1 MSGQEVS
8 LLLQECLRRAVTG
21 PQGDT
26 DTVTLPHPRGSFPDE
41 LHALLQEAA
50 DGKWPFV
57 EEKWQYKQ
65 SVTSEDKMNS
75 SDLVG
80 KHLTQLLVF
89 LRDSIT
95 SGEPRLAVAAVF
107 LLDRLLY
114 WMDGSHVLLK
124 IAKALHKRYPDVP
137 IAPQV
142 IIRQARVYLNTGK
155 LQKAEFIL
163 SSLINNEASTGCWTY
178 QKASDR
184 TLVQAVSLQVRG
196 QVLQTL
202 GLWLEAAELIW
213 ASLVGFYA
221 LPQPD
226 KKGIGTSLGLLA
238 NTLTSMTD
246 RDFSAL
252 QEKPHT
258 DLSFLGETRHRLL
271 CAARAAK
278 MAVVFSQYGSLY
290 VLTNVVAQ
298 GICLLSYSFSKKC
311 PVEDQRTYLALA
323 KEAFEIGLL
332 TKTAGDAVT
341 SKLEL
346 HTFLKAAY
354 CLATTHR
361 WISGESETVLAAT
374 SVCREALTLFVKY
387 CARAD
392 SSLCPEIMGRIQQ
405 IKSLLKVET
414 FRNSDSHSFIPD
426 SYRSM
431 EFGTVLFVLGDFA
444 KSLDVF
450 GKHHKSVC
458 EAFKK
463 GVQGDPC
470 STHSQCITAFQTDTE
485 VLPTADHSN
494 PLSSKQNPSSSGSLV
509 MVDQGCDERSSFGS
523 FEALDGG
530 KEANV
535 VSPSFPDNFRHN
547 KGSQTQSQPK
557 LEPVIT
563 EGVEDNVPNT
573 SGTQRRDL
581 LKNLKARTSSSS
593 SWEHVSGSSQSGV
606 ETTDDDVEQSRFGSY
621 QGLDDHSNGSRE
633 ANVVSPSVPN
643 TFRHN
648 KGSQTQSQPKL
659 EPVTTEDVEDNGPN
673 TSGTQRRDLRK
684 NLEARTSSS
693 SFSSGSSWEHGS
705 GQSQSAVETTDDDVE
720 QSRFG
725 SFQGLDD
732 HSNGSREANVVSPS
746 VPNTFRHNRGSQT
759 QSQPKLEPVTTE
771 DVEVNLMNTS
781 GTQRR
786 DVRKNLEARTSSSS
800 FSSGS
805 SWEHGSGQSQSA
817 VETTDDDVEQ
827 SRFGSFQ
834 GLDDH
839 SNGSREANVVS
850 PSVPNT
856 FRHNRGSQTQSQPKL
871 EPVTT
876 EDVEVN
882 LMNTS
887 GTQRRDVRK
896 NLEARTSSSS
906 FSSGSSWERVSGQSQ
921 SGVETVEDLE
931 DPSPDGS
938 EINKGAKF
946 GGSTSSFSL
955 CDSFGSHSSWQKL
968 SASPGANVE
977 RLELTHKKTAFP
989 QEIQEGPGT
998 TTESDPFEELGFEH
1012 LSDSTGDDEPL
1023 CNGCFRNCIM
1033 GSGVLTWHD
1042 YRALLAGVCDSCLVK
1057 RLPNTP
1063 LRPLDPTQLEKP
1075 YDAIVLKYSKA
1086 SGVWTGCQTSVYIG
1100 KPMGVKGKQRQAIEL
1115 QYLHQEQ
1122 LLSSYVGKE
1131 YLKNKGLHAHLDD
1144 VERQMTAQYYV
1155 TEFNKR
1161 LYDNN
1166 ITTQIFFIPSEVLL
1180 VLEAHR
1186 ILTCLSAEPFM
1197 SGTFVKLTNNAR
1209 GKAESDA
1216 TQYGIA
1222 FGHFTY
1228 EFSRRQEVVVDLQ
1241 GWITA
1246 SGKGLTYLTDPQ
1258 IHSLRKPRS
1267 SNFQQTGIN
1276 NFLTHQHGDDC
1287 NEICRAARLTHI
1299 TRHTL

>member
-26 DTVTLPHPRGSFPDE
+26 DTVTLPHPRGLFPDD
-41 LHALLQEAA
+41 LHTLLQEAA
-50 DGKWPFV
+50 DRKWPFV

-75 SDLVG
+75 SDLVR
-80 KHLTQLLVF
+80 KHLPQLLVF
-89 LRDSIT
+89 LRDRIT
-95 SGEPRLAVAAVF
+95 SGEPRLAVAVVF

-163 SSLINNEASTGCWTY
+163 SSLISSNASTGCWPY

-213 ASLVGFYA
+213 ASLIGFYT

-238 NTLTSMTD
+238 DTLTSMND
-246 RDFSAL
+246 RDFTAL
-252 QEKPHT
+252 QEKPHI
-258 DLSFLGETRHRLL
+258 DLSFLGESRHRLL

-278 MAVVFSQYGSLY
+278 MAVVFSQYGPLY

-311 PVEDQRTYLALA
+311 PMEDHQTYLALA

-354 CLATTHR
+354 CLAATHR

-374 SVCREALTLFVKY
+374 SVCREALALFVEY

-392 SSLCPEIMGRIQQ
+392 SSLCAEIMARIQQ
-405 IKSLLKVET
+405 IKSLLKVEP
-414 FRNSDSHSFIPD
+414 FCNSDARSFIPD

-431 EFGTVLFVLGDFA
+431 EFGTVLFTLSDFA
-444 KSLDVF
+444 KALDVF

-458 EAFKK
+458 EAFEK
-463 GVQGDPC
+463 GVRGDPC

-509 MVDQGCDERSSFGS
+509 IVDQGCGERSSFGS

-535 VSPSFPDNFRHN
+535 VSPSIPDNFRHN
-547 KGSQTQSQPK
+547 KGSQNQSTPK
-557 LEPVIT
+557 LVPVIT
-563 EGVEDNVPNT
+563 EGVEENIPNT
-573 SGTQRRDL
+573 SGTQRRGL
-581 LKNLKARTSSSS
+581 RKNLEARTSSSS
-593 SWEHVSGSSQSGV
+593 SWEHVSGSSQSGI

-621 QGLDDHSNGSRE
+621 KGLDGSRE
-633 ANVVSPSVPN
+633 ANAVSPSVPN
-643 TFRHN
+643 NFRHN
-648 KGSQTQSQPKL
+648 KGSQSQSQPNI
-659 EPVTTEDVEDNGPN
+659 EPITTEDVEDIAPN
-673 TSGTQRRDLRK
+673 TSGTQRRDLTK

-705 GQSQSAVETTDDDVE
+705 GQSQSGVETTDDDVE

-725 SFQGLDD
+725 SYKGRD
-732 HSNGSREANVVSPS
+732 GSREANAVSPS
-746 VPNTFRHNRGSQT
+746 VPNNFRHNKGSQS
-759 QSQPKLEPVTTE
+759 QSQPNIEPITTE
-771 DVEVNLMNTS
+771 DVEENLTNTS
-781 GTQRR
+781 GAQRR
-786 DVRKNLEARTSSSS
+786 DAWKNMDARTSSSS
-800 FSSGS
+800 FG
-805 SWEHGSGQSQSA
+805 
-817 VETTDDDVEQ
+817 
-827 SRFGSFQ
+827 
-834 GLDDH
+834 
-839 SNGSREANVVS
+839 
-850 PSVPNT
+850 
-856 FRHNRGSQTQSQPKL
+856 
-871 EPVTT
+871 
-876 EDVEVN
+876 
-882 LMNTS
+882 
-887 GTQRRDVRK
+887 
-896 NLEARTSSSS
+896 
-906 FSSGSSWERVSGQSQ
+906 SGSSWERVSGQSQ
-921 SGVETVEDLE
+921 SGVETVEDLD
-931 DPSPDGS
+931 DPSHDGN

-968 SASPGANVE
+968 SVSPVANVE
-977 RLELTHKKTAFP
+977 RLELTDKKKAFP
-989 QEIQEGPGT
+989 QQIPEDPGT

-1012 LSDSTGDDEPL
+1012 LSGDDEPL
-1023 CNGCFRNCIM
+1023 CSGCFRNCIM
-1033 GSGVLTWHD
+1033 GSGVLTGRD
-1042 YRALLAGVCDSCLVK
+1042 YRALLGGVCESCLVK

-1063 LRPLDPTQLEKP
+1063 LKPLDRTQLEKP

-1086 SGVWTGCQTSVYIG
+1086 SGLWMGCETSVYIG

-1166 ITTQIFFIPSEVLL
+1166 VTAQIFFIPSEVLL
-1180 VLEAHR
+1180 VLESHR

-1228 EFSRRQEVVVDLQ
+1228 EFSRHQEVVVDLQ

-1267 SNFQQTGIN
+1267 SNFQQTGIT
-1276 NFLTHQHGDDC
+1276 NFIKHQHGDDC

-1299 TRHTL
+1299 TQHTPHSHALQLYSVS

>member
-1 MSGQEVS
+1 
-8 LLLQECLRRAVTG
+8 
-21 PQGDT
+21 
-26 DTVTLPHPRGSFPDE
+26 
-41 LHALLQEAA
+41 
-50 DGKWPFV
+50 
-57 EEKWQYKQ
+57 
-65 SVTSEDKMNS
+65 
-75 SDLVG
+75 
-80 KHLTQLLVF
+80 
-89 LRDSIT
+89 
-95 SGEPRLAVAAVF
+95 
-107 LLDRLLY
+107 
-114 WMDGSHVLLK
+114 MDGSHVLLK

-163 SSLINNEASTGCWTY
+163 SSLISHKASTGCWTY
-178 QKASDR
+178 QKTSDR

-213 ASLVGFYA
+213 ASLIGFYA

-238 NTLTSMTD
+238 NILTSMND
-246 RDFSAL
+246 RDFTAL
-252 QEKPHT
+252 QEKPHI

-298 GICLLSYSFSKKC
+298 GICLLSYSFSRKC
-311 PVEDQRTYLALA
+311 PMEDQQTYLALA

-341 SKLEL
+341 SRLEL

-361 WISGESETVLAAT
+361 WISGESETVLTAT
-374 SVCREALTLFVKY
+374 SVCREALALFVEY

-392 SSLCPEIMGRIQQ
+392 SSSCAEIMARIQQ

-414 FRNSDSHSFIPD
+414 FRNSDPCSFIPD

-431 EFGTVLFVLGDFA
+431 EFGPVLFTLSDFA
-444 KSLDVF
+444 KALDVF

-458 EAFKK
+458 EAFEK
-463 GVQGDPC
+463 GVRGDPY

-509 MVDQGCDERSSFGS
+509 MVDQGCDEQSSFGS

-535 VSPSFPDNFRHN
+535 VSPSIPNNFRHN

-563 EGVEDNVPNT
+563 EGVEDNVLNT

-581 LKNLKARTSSSS
+581 RKNLEARASSSS

-643 TFRHN
+643 TFRHKKGSQNQSQPKLKPVITEGVEDNVPNTSGTKRRDLWKNLEARVSSSSSWEHVSGSSQSGVETTDDDVEQSIFGSYQGLDDHSNGSREGNVVSPSVPNTFRHN
-648 KGSQTQSQPKL
+648 KGSQNQSQPKL
-659 EPVTTEDVEDNGPN
+659 EPFTTEDVEDIAPT

-705 GQSQSAVETTDDDVE
+705 GQSQSGVETTDDDVE
-720 QSRFG
+720 QSRFR
-725 SFQGLDD
+725 SYQVLDD
-732 HSNGSREANVVSPS
+732 HSSGSREASVVSPN
-746 VPNTFRHNRGSQT
+746 VPNTFRYEKGSQT
-759 QSQPKLEPVTTE
+759 QSQPKLEPVITE
-771 DVEVNLMNTS
+771 DVEDNPPNTS
-781 GTQRR
+781 GTQ
-786 DVRKNLEARTSSSS
+786 
-800 FSSGS
+800 
-805 SWEHGSGQSQSA
+805 
-817 VETTDDDVEQ
+817 
-827 SRFGSFQ
+827 
-834 GLDDH
+834 
-839 SNGSREANVVS
+839 
-850 PSVPNT
+850 
-856 FRHNRGSQTQSQPKL
+856 
-871 EPVTT
+871 
-876 EDVEVN
+876 
-882 LMNTS
+882 
-887 GTQRRDVRK
+887 QRNVRK

-931 DPSPDGS
+931 DPSHDGN

-968 SASPGANVE
+968 SVSPVANVE
-977 RLELTHKKTAFP
+977 RLELAHKKKAFP
-989 QEIQEGPGT
+989 PKIQEGPGT
-998 TTESDPFEELGFEH
+998 TTDSDPFEELWFEH
-1012 LSDSTGDDEPL
+1012 LSDSMGDDELL

-1033 GSGVLTWHD
+1033 GSGVLTGRD
-1042 YRALLAGVCDSCLVK
+1042 YRALLAGVCESCLVK

-1063 LRPLDPTQLEKP
+1063 LKPLDRTQLEKP

-1086 SGVWTGCQTSVYIG
+1086 SGVWVGCETSVYIG

-1115 QYLHQEQ
+1115 QCLHQEQ

-1180 VLEAHR
+1180 VLKSHR

-1209 GKAESDA
+1209 GKAENSA

-1222 FGHFTY
+1222 FGHFSY

-1276 NFLTHQHGDDC
+1276 NFLKHQHGDDC
-1287 NEICRAARLTHI
+1287 NDICRAARLTHI
-1299 TRHTL
+1299 SQHTP

>member
-26 DTVTLPHPRGSFPDE
+26 DTVTLPHPRGLFPDD
-41 LHALLQEAA
+41 LHTLLQEAA
-50 DGKWPFV
+50 DRKWPFV

-75 SDLVG
+75 SDLVR
-80 KHLTQLLVF
+80 KHLPQLLVF
-89 LRDSIT
+89 LRDRIT
-95 SGEPRLAVAAVF
+95 SGEPRLAVAVVF

-163 SSLINNEASTGCWTY
+163 SSLISSNASTGCWPY

-213 ASLVGFYA
+213 ASLIGFYT

-238 NTLTSMTD
+238 DTLTSMND
-246 RDFSAL
+246 RDFTAL
-252 QEKPHT
+252 QEKPHI
-258 DLSFLGETRHRLL
+258 DLSFLGESRHRLL

-278 MAVVFSQYGSLY
+278 MAVVFSQYGPLY

-311 PVEDQRTYLALA
+311 PMEDHQTYLALA

-354 CLATTHR
+354 CLAATHR

-374 SVCREALTLFVKY
+374 SVCREALALFVEY

-392 SSLCPEIMGRIQQ
+392 SSLCAEIMARIQQ
-405 IKSLLKVET
+405 IKSLLKVEP
-414 FRNSDSHSFIPD
+414 FCNSDARSFIPD

-431 EFGTVLFVLGDFA
+431 EFGTVLFTLSDFA
-444 KSLDVF
+444 KALDVF

-458 EAFKK
+458 EAFEK
-463 GVQGDPC
+463 GVRGDPC

-509 MVDQGCDERSSFGS
+509 IVDQGCGERSSFGS

-535 VSPSFPDNFRHN
+535 VSPSIPDNFRHN
-547 KGSQTQSQPK
+547 KGSQNQSTPK
-557 LEPVIT
+557 LVPVIT
-563 EGVEDNVPNT
+563 EGVEENIPNT
-573 SGTQRRDL
+573 SGTQRRGL
-581 LKNLKARTSSSS
+581 RKNLEARTSSSS
-593 SWEHVSGSSQSGV
+593 SWEHVSGSSQSGI

-621 QGLDDHSNGSRE
+621 KGLDGSRE
-633 ANVVSPSVPN
+633 ANAVSPSVPN
-643 TFRHN
+643 NFRHN
-648 KGSQTQSQPKL
+648 KGSQSQSQPNI
-659 EPVTTEDVEDNGPN
+659 EPITTEDVEENLTN
-673 TSGTQRRDLRK
+673 TSGAQRRDAWK
-684 NLEARTSSS
+684 NMDARTSSS
-693 SFSSGSSWEHGS
+693 SFG
-705 GQSQSAVETTDDDVE
+705 
-720 QSRFG
+720 
-725 SFQGLDD
+725 
-732 HSNGSREANVVSPS
+732 
-746 VPNTFRHNRGSQT
+746 
-759 QSQPKLEPVTTE
+759 
-771 DVEVNLMNTS
+771 
-781 GTQRR
+781 
-786 DVRKNLEARTSSSS
+786 
-800 FSSGS
+800 
-805 SWEHGSGQSQSA
+805 
-817 VETTDDDVEQ
+817 
-827 SRFGSFQ
+827 
-834 GLDDH
+834 
-839 SNGSREANVVS
+839 
-850 PSVPNT
+850 
-856 FRHNRGSQTQSQPKL
+856 
-871 EPVTT
+871 
-876 EDVEVN
+876 
-882 LMNTS
+882 
-887 GTQRRDVRK
+887 
-896 NLEARTSSSS
+896 
-906 FSSGSSWERVSGQSQ
+906 SGSSWERVSGQSQ
-921 SGVETVEDLE
+921 SGVETVEDLD
-931 DPSPDGS
+931 DPSHDGN

-968 SASPGANVE
+968 SVSPVANVE
-977 RLELTHKKTAFP
+977 RLELTDKKKAFP
-989 QEIQEGPGT
+989 QQIPEDPGT

-1012 LSDSTGDDEPL
+1012 LSGDDEPL
-1023 CNGCFRNCIM
+1023 CSGCFRNCIM
-1033 GSGVLTWHD
+1033 GSGVLTGRD
-1042 YRALLAGVCDSCLVK
+1042 YRALLGGVCESCLVK

-1063 LRPLDPTQLEKP
+1063 LKPLDRTQLEKP

-1086 SGVWTGCQTSVYIG
+1086 SGLWMGCETSVYIG

-1166 ITTQIFFIPSEVLL
+1166 VTAQIFFIPSEVLL
-1180 VLEAHR
+1180 VLESHR

-1228 EFSRRQEVVVDLQ
+1228 EFSRHQEVVVDLQ

-1267 SNFQQTGIN
+1267 SNFQQTGIT
-1276 NFLTHQHGDDC
+1276 NFIKHQHGDDC

-1299 TRHTL
+1299 TQHTPHSHALQLYSVS

>member
-26 DTVTLPHPRGSFPDE
+26 VPLPHPRGWFPDD
-41 LHALLQEAA
+41 LHTLLQEAA
-50 DGKWPFV
+50 DRKWPFV

-65 SVTSEDKMNS
+65 SVTSEDKMNT

-80 KHLTQLLVF
+80 KHLPQLLVF

-95 SGEPRLAVAAVF
+95 SGEPRLAVAVVF

-163 SSLINNEASTGCWTY
+163 SSLISNEASTGGWTY

-202 GLWLEAAELIW
+202 GLWLETAELIW
-213 ASLVGFYA
+213 ASLIGFYA

-238 NTLTSMTD
+238 NTLSSMND
-246 RDFSAL
+246 RDFTAL
-252 QEKPHT
+252 QEKPHI
-258 DLSFLGETRHRLL
+258 DLGFLGETRHRLL

-298 GICLLSYSFSKKC
+298 GVCLLSYSFSKKC
-311 PVEDQRTYLALA
+311 PMGNQQTYLALA

-374 SVCREALTLFVKY
+374 SVCREALTLFVEY
-387 CARAD
+387 CARVD
-392 SSLCPEIMGRIQQ
+392 SSLCSEIMARIQQ
-405 IKSLLKVET
+405 IKTLLKVEPL
-414 FRNSDSHSFIPD
+414 RNSDARSFIPD
-426 SYRSM
+426 SYLSM
-431 EFGTVLFVLGDFA
+431 EFGPVLFTLSDFT
-444 KSLDVF
+444 KVLDVF
-450 GKHHKSVC
+450 EKHHKSVC
-458 EAFKK
+458 EAFEK
-463 GVQGDPC
+463 GVRGDPC

-485 VLPTADHSN
+485 VLPTANHSN

-509 MVDQGCDERSSFGS
+509 IVDQGCGEQSSFGS

-535 VSPSFPDNFRHN
+535 VSPSIPDNIRYN

-581 LKNLKARTSSSS
+581 RKNLEAVTSSSS
-593 SWEHVSGSSQSGV
+593 SWEHASGSSQSGV

-621 QGLDDHSNGSRE
+621 TGLDDQSNGSRE
-633 ANVVSPSVPN
+633 ANVVSPSNQSSVPN

-659 EPVTTEDVEDNGPN
+659 EPVTTEDVEDNLTN
-673 TSGTQRRDLRK
+673 TSR
-684 NLEARTSSS
+684 
-693 SFSSGSSWEHGS
+693 
-705 GQSQSAVETTDDDVE
+705 
-720 QSRFG
+720 
-725 SFQGLDD
+725 
-732 HSNGSREANVVSPS
+732 
-746 VPNTFRHNRGSQT
+746 
-759 QSQPKLEPVTTE
+759 
-771 DVEVNLMNTS
+771 
-781 GTQRR
+781 TQRR

-800 FSSGS
+800 SSEHVSGS
-805 SWEHGSGQSQSA
+805 SQSGI
-817 VETTDDDVEQ
+817 ETTDDDVEQ
-827 SRFGSFQ
+827 SRFGSYT
-834 GLDDH
+834 GLDDQ
-839 SNGSREANVVS
+839 SNGSRDANVVS
-850 PSVPNT
+850 PSNQSSIPNT
-856 FRHNRGSQTQSQPKL
+856 FRHNKGSQTQSQPKL
-871 EPVTT
+871 DPITT
-876 EDVEVN
+876 EDVEDN
-882 LMNTS
+882 LTNTS
-887 GTQRRDVRK
+887 GTQRRDVWK

-906 FSSGSSWERVSGQSQ
+906 ISSGSSWEHVLGQSQ

-931 DPSPDGS
+931 DSYHDGN
-938 EINKGAKF
+938 EINKGAKL

-955 CDSFGSHSSWQKL
+955 CDSFGSHSSWQKP
-968 SASPGANVE
+968 SVSPIANVE
-977 RLELTHKKTAFP
+977 RLELTHKKKAFP
-989 QEIQEGPGT
+989 QKIQEGPGT

-1012 LSDSTGDDEPL
+1012 LSDSTGDDQL
-1023 CNGCFRNCIM
+1023 SCNGCFRNCIM
-1033 GSGVLTWHD
+1033 GSTVLTGHD
-1042 YRALLAGVCDSCLVK
+1042 YRALLAGVCESCLVK

-1063 LRPLDPTQLEKP
+1063 LKPLDDTQREKP

-1086 SGVWTGCQTSVYIG
+1086 SGVWMGCETCVYIG
-1100 KPMGVKGKQRQAIEL
+1100 KPMGVEGQQRKAIEL

-1180 VLEAHR
+1180 VLESHR
-1186 ILTCLSAEPFM
+1186 IVTCLSAEPFM
-1197 SGTFVKLTNNAR
+1197 SGTFVKLTNNAK
-1209 GKAESDA
+1209 GKAKIDA

-1228 EFSRRQEVVVDLQ
+1228 EFSGRQEVVVDLQ
-1241 GWITA
+1241 GWTTA

-1258 IHSLRKPRS
+1258 IHSLRKARS
-1267 SNFQQTGIN
+1267 SNNQQRGIN
-1276 NFLTHQHGDDC
+1276 DFIKYQHGDDC

-1299 TRHTL
+1299 TPHTR

>member
-26 DTVTLPHPRGSFPDE
+26 DTVTLPHHRGSFPDE

-163 SSLINNEASTGCWTY
+163 SSLISNEASTGCWTY

-311 PVEDQRTYLALA
+311 PLEDQRTYLALA

-374 SVCREALTLFVKY
+374 SVCREALMLFVEY

-392 SSLCPEIMGRIQQ
+392 SSLCAEIMARIQQ

-431 EFGTVLFVLGDFA
+431 EFGTVLFALGDFA

-581 LKNLKARTSSSS
+581 LKNLEARTSSSS

-606 ETTDDDVEQSRFGSY
+606 ETTDDGVEQSRFGSY

-673 TSGTQRRDLRK
+673 TSGTQ
-684 NLEARTSSS
+684 
-693 SFSSGSSWEHGS
+693 
-705 GQSQSAVETTDDDVE
+705 Q
-720 QSRFG
+720 
-725 SFQGLDD
+725 
-732 HSNGSREANVVSPS
+732 
-746 VPNTFRHNRGSQT
+746 
-759 QSQPKLEPVTTE
+759 
-771 DVEVNLMNTS
+771 
-781 GTQRR
+781 R

-805 SWEHGSGQSQSA
+805 SWEHGSGQSQSG

-827 SRFGSFQ
+827 SRFGSYQ

-856 FRHNRGSQTQSQPKL
+856 FRHNKGSQTQPQPKL

-876 EDVEVN
+876 EDVEDN

-977 RLELTHKKTAFP
+977 RLELTHKRFP

-1033 GSGVLTWHD
+1033 GSGVLTWRD